1 MRLPLVSKSRLAIG
15 SWPSQV
21 LLRHPI
27 FESALG
33 KAPS

>member
-1 MRLPLVSKSRLAIG
+1 MRLPLVSKSRLAIS

-27 FESALG
+27 FEAALG
-33 KAPS
+33 KGLS